1 MYIDRVVDELNPER
15 HFTANDILSLLSP
28 MVCGTHISICFCF
41 NTWKTPASDGFLCFQ
56 GNQAPPTDLSSHAN
70 EYLFDPV
77 MMQILRKYGT
87 WLTKVILYLS
97 LVISCTDSLV

>member
-28 MVCGTHISICFCF
+28 MVRDTHISICFLLLHI
-41 NTWKTPASDGFLCFQ
+41 TTAASDSFLCFQ

-97 LVISCTDSLV
+97 LIISCTDSLV